1 MSERENALPARAPL
15 VRQFLKFGAVGGIGV
30 VVNLIVFESLRLTIF
45 DPAVT
50 HHGPLYATVAATLVA
65 IVVNWIGNR
74 YWAFAAQRS
83 VNRGREAVEFFV
95 VSLVG
100 MAIPLGCVWVSHYL
114 LGLTSVAADTIANNV
129 VGLALGTVFRF
140 ALYRWWVFAPRRGR
154 AKLSTVAQGGLL
166 REG

>member
-1 MSERENALPARAPL
+1 MSERENALPAREPL
-15 VRQFLKFGAVGGIGV
+15 LHQFLKFGAVGGIGV
-30 VVNLIVFESLRLTIF
+30 VVNLIVFESLRLTVF
-45 DPAVT
+45 DPSVT
-50 HHGPLYATVAATLVA
+50 THGPLYATVAATLIA
-65 IVVNWIGNR
+65 IGVNWIGNR
-74 YWAFAAQRS
+74 YWAFAAQRGL
-83 VNRGREAVEFFV
+83 NRGREAVEFFA

-100 MAIPLGCVWVSHYL
+100 MAIPLGCVWVSHYV

-154 AKLSTVAQGGLL
+154 SRLTTVAQGGLL